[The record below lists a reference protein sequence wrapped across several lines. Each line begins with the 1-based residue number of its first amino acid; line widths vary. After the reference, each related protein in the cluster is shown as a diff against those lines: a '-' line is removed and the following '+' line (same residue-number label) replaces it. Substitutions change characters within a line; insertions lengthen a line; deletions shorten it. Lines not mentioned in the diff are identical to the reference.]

1 MDSTLSPARRLTDLL
16 KRLPYFA
23 QLSPPAL
30 EQLAAYALQRS
41 YAPGAVIFTE
51 GEASAGLWL
60 LEDGHVKIYKLAP
73 DGREHVLRLFG
84 PGETFNEA
92 AALDRGPYLAN
103 AAAVD
108 EVRAWIIPA
117 DQLLSQV
124 SADPA
129 MALALIYGLAQRLRQ
144 LVLQV
149 EDLAL
154 RSVTARL
161 ARFILEQAEN
171 PALTDPAVT
180 RALIAAHL
188 ATTPETISRALRAL
202 EQAGAIRFDR
212 HRIVIEKAGLLREL
226 AQV

>member
-1 MDSTLSPARRLTDLL
+1 MDSTRSSTRRLADLL
-16 KRLPYFA
+16 KDLPYFE
-23 QLSPPAL
+23 QLPAPAL
-30 EQLAAYALQRS
+30 EQLAGYALQRS

-60 LEDGHVKIYKLAP
+60 IEEGHVKIYKLAP
-73 DGREHVLRLFG
+73 DGREHVLRWFG
-84 PGETFNEA
+84 PGATFNEA
-92 AALDRGPYLAN
+92 AALDRGPYVAH

-108 EVRAWIIPA
+108 QVLAWVIPT

-129 MALALIYGLAQRLRQ
+129 MALALIHGLAQRLRQ

-161 ARFILEQAEN
+161 ARFILEQAED
-171 PALTDPAVT
+171 PALTAPAVT

-188 ATTPETISRALRAL
+188 ATTPETISRALRGL